1 MLFWTIVK
9 KDRPVGTLV
18 SSNSRLGSA
27 PTSLALL
34 TLNPNCASAP
44 NRSEKH
50 RTTESM
56 DCAPGGA
63 PQRREA
69 QRISKR
75 TDTTTDTA
83 TVRVSP
89 QS

>member
-56 DCAPGGA
+56 DCAPRGRTA
-63 PQRREA
+63 A
-69 QRISKR
+69 QGSAANLK
-75 TDTTTDTA
+75 TN
-83 TVRVSP
+83 
-89 QS
+89 